1 MKTAQSGNAEE
12 MLQDFILVKKA
23 CSGNT
28 EAFKTL
34 VTLYGT
40 KVRSLGK
47 SFFRNV
53 HDTEDFVQEVFIKAY
68 TNLRSFRFEARFST
82 WLMRIAYNTAVN
94 AVNRR
99 EEYAPLFENIEI
111 SDKDYGPEERC
122 LRESVTQAVRSAVKE
137 LPYRFSVCL
146 DLYFFYGF
154 PYNEIS
160 VITGWPVNTVKSHIF
175 RAKKL
180 LKPKLEAVIR
190 P

>member
-1 MKTAQSGNAEE
+1 
-12 MLQDFILVKKA
+12 MLQDFILIKKA

-53 HDTEDFVQEVFIKAY
+53 HDTEDFVQDVFIKAY
-68 TNLRSFRFEARFST
+68 TNLHSFRFEARFST

-99 EEYAPLFENIEI
+99 EEYAPLFENTEI
-111 SDKDYGPEERC
+111 SDTDYGPEERC

-137 LPYRFSVCL
+137 LPYRFSICL

-160 VITGWPVNTVKSHIF
+160 VITGWPVNTVKSYIF

-180 LKPKLEAVIR
+180 LKPKLEAVIG